1 MIGTIVVVTVLAI
14 IMNPASKVF
23 FHEFINISAASAYDF
38 YPLCLKHSSGSLSHV
53 SGKHY
58 GDSHLSEYWGYAAL
72 AATAFG

>member
-1 MIGTIVVVTVLAI
+1 MIGTIMVVTMLPI
-14 IMNPASKVF
+14 ILNPARKVF

-38 YPLCLKHSSGSLSHV
+38 YPLGLKHSSCTFSHV
-53 SGKHY
+53 PGKHY